1 VGIKTLFWME
11 AWILKEIDMRRLE
24 AFEMWIYRRIPEIFW
39 VERVTNVKVRKRM
52 PAVKKKNPKKEI
64 HIKETK
70 LVAEQ
75 PLGSGVDAVI
85 INYLKPL
92 YSKVKSKDR

>member
-1 VGIKTLFWME
+1 ME

-24 AFEMWIYRRIPEIFW
+24 PFEMWIYRRILEIFW
-39 VERVTNVKVRKRM
+39 VERITNVEVMRKIT
-52 PAVKKKNPKKEI
+52 PAVEKKNPRKEI

-70 LVAEQ
+70 LMAEQ

-92 YSKVKSKDR
+92 YTKVKSKDR